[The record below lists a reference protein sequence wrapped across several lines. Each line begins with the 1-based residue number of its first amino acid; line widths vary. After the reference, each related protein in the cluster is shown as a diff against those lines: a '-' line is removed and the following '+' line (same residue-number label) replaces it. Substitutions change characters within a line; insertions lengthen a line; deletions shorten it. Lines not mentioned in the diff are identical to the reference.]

1 MLASSLRLLI
11 EGSTGRTW
19 MPRVDPACAQH
30 LGQFV
35 DQLMNDGLFINILS
49 NYYTNLSLF
58 VFFLIILIFYLAV
71 LEDKDLTKEIELL
84 QKNKAIGGPKHHQL
98 VVSLFTEIRTMLAE
112 CVFYYSIQ
120 FGLSKQ
126 QLIR

>member
-1 MLASSLRLLI
+1 MLVSSLRLLI

-49 NYYTNLSLF
+49 NYYTNFKFICIFTKNVNVLF
-58 VFFLIILIFYLAV
+58 SC
-71 LEDKDLTKEIELL
+71 
-84 QKNKAIGGPKHHQL
+84 IGEQR
-98 VVSLFTEIRTMLAE
+98 FN
-112 CVFYYSIQ
+112 
-120 FGLSKQ
+120 
-126 QLIR
+126 